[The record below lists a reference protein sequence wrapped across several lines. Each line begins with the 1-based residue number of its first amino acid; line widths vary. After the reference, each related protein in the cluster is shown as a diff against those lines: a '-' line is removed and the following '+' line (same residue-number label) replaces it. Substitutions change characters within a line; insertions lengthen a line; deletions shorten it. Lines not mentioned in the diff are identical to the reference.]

1 MSNFPFIFHFPS
13 VYTRHFIF
21 HQFAINLPCTNPIFT
36 IYLQLVITKGYGV
49 RRQRS
54 KVKTLLLKRCVL
66 IKFHVIDDHENTRD

>member
-49 RRQRS
+49 RATTIEGQNHLAQ
-54 KVKTLLLKRCVL
+54 TLC
-66 IKFHVIDDHENTRD
+66 FD

>member
-49 RRQRS
+49 R
-54 KVKTLLLKRCVL
+54 VKTTKGQNAFAQTLC
-66 IKFHVIDDHENTRD
+66 FD